1 MNQMK
6 KKLVLV
12 SILAIALVGTLY
24 SLPKIVVTTK
34 DQGAV
39 SEQNTGQTSDEGK
52 AEQTEAPVDSHSN
65 ETLTPE
71 QEKALN
77 PLRSAYQ
84 QASAVDKAETAIKL
98 SDTFGRYQKFDSAAF
113 YADQAARLSP
123 QVENYLR
130 AGDRYYEAYGFATNE
145 EKAKMLGEK
154 TRTYYQKALDQ
165 NSELLAAKANMA
177 MTYVSTPSPMQG
189 IMLLREVLDADPTN
203 ELALFNLGILSMRSN
218 QYTKAVDRFKQILQN
233 HPENT
238 KAQFYLGVCLVEL
251 GKTEEAT
258 KVLADVKKKEKDP
271 VIQQAIAEL
280 EERITN

>member
-1 MNQMK
+1 MSSLAQAEK
-6 KKLVLV
+6 VGEV
-12 SILAIALVGTLY
+12 STAFILIGANHKVVVEAYDDPKVNGVTCYVSRARTGGVMGAIGL
-24 SLPKIVVTTK
+24 
-34 DQGAV
+34 
-39 SEQNTGQTSDEGK
+39 
-52 AEQTEAPVDSHSN
+52 AE
-65 ETLTPE
+65 
-71 QEKALN
+71 
-77 PLRSAYQ
+77 
-84 QASAVDKAETAIKL
+84 DKAEASIKL

-123 QVENYLR
+123 KVENYLR
-130 AGDRYYEAYGFATNE
+130 AGDRYYEAYGFATDE
-145 EKAKMLGEK
+145 EKAKILGEK

-280 EERITN
+280 EKRITN

>member
-1 MNQMK
+1 MK

-12 SILAIALVGTLY
+12 SILAVALVGTLY
-24 SLPKIVVTTK
+24 SLPKIVVNTK
-34 DQGAV
+34 DQGIV
-39 SEQNTGQTSDEGK
+39 SEQNTGQASDEGK
-52 AEQTEAPVDSHSN
+52 VEQAEAPADSHSN

-71 QEKALN
+71 QEQALN

-130 AGDRYYEAYGFATNE
+130 AGDRYYEAYGFATDE
-145 EKAKMLGEK
+145 EKAKVLGEK

-189 IMLLREVLDADPTN
+189 ICCCVKCLRLTRPTSWPCLIWVSCRCARTSTPRRWIVL
-203 ELALFNLGILSMRSN
+203 S
-218 QYTKAVDRFKQILQN
+218 RF
-233 HPENT
+233 
-238 KAQFYLGVCLVEL
+238 Y
-251 GKTEEAT
+251 
-258 KVLADVKKKEKDP
+258 
-271 VIQQAIAEL
+271 
-280 EERITN
+280 RITPRIPRRNFTWAYAWWSWAKPRRPLRYLRM